1 MEKVIVFGGCGFIGK
16 NLTKYLKKFYDV
28 IVIDKYIDD
37 IFIKE
42 NKIEFY
48 QYAFENI
55 DQLRKIINKEKPNYI
70 INLISHVTSVRELNL
85 FPKMINSNLDI
96 LLKIYET
103 TKDLETLKLVMQ
115 FGSGEEYGNIE
126 APFTEIMKEEPV
138 SPYAIAKLLT
148 TNTALMLYKNY
159 NYPICI
165 VRPSNLFGKYQT
177 KDKFIPYI
185 LEKLKNN
192 EEILTTFGE
201 QKRDFIFID
210 DFVNIIQKLLEKSNL
225 IRGEVINVGSGIS
238 ISLKDIILYLKE
250 KLNSTSEIKFG
261 AIPYRENEIKY
272 FCLDISKLENILNRK
287 LKKEWLEKIIEV
299 KDE

>member
-1 MEKVIVFGGCGFIGK
+1 
-16 NLTKYLKKFYDV
+16 
-28 IVIDKYIDD
+28 
-37 IFIKE
+37 
-42 NKIEFY
+42 
-48 QYAFENI
+48 
-55 DQLRKIINKEKPNYI
+55 
-70 INLISHVTSVRELNL
+70 
-85 FPKMINSNLDI
+85 MINSNLDI

-103 TKDLETLKLVMQ
+103 TKDLETLKLVIQ

-185 LEKLKNN
+185 LEKLKTN

-201 QKRDFIFID
+201 QKRDFIYIEDFID
-210 DFVNIIQKLLEKSNL
+210 IIQKLLEKSNL

-261 AIPYRENEIKY
+261 AIPYRENEMMD
-272 FCLDISKLENILNRK
+272 FCLDISKLESILNQELK
-287 LKKEWLEKIIEV
+287 LKYLEKLV
-299 KDE
+299 R

>member
-1 MEKVIVFGGCGFIGK
+1 MEKVIIFGGCGFIGK

-37 IFIKE
+37 IFLKE

-48 QYAFENI
+48 QYDFENI
-55 DQLRKIINKEKPNYI
+55 DQLKKIIDEEKPNYI
-70 INLISHVTSVRELNL
+70 INLISYVTSVRELSL

-103 TKDLETLKLVMQ
+103 TKDLENLKLVMQ

-126 APFTEIMKEEPV
+126 SPFTEIMKEEPV

-165 VRPSNLFGKYQT
+165 VRPSNLFGKYQA

-192 EEILTTFGE
+192 EKILTTFGE
-201 QKRDFIFID
+201 QKRDFISID
-210 DFVNIIQKLLEKSNL
+210 DFVNIIQKLLEKSSL

-261 AIPYRENEIKY
+261 AIPYRENEMMN
-272 FCLDISKLENILNRK
+272 FCLDISKLESILDKK
-287 LKKEWLEKIIEV
+287 LKMKWLEKIIE
-299 KDE
+299 E

>member
-1 MEKVIVFGGCGFIGK
+1 MKIIIFGGCGFIGK

-37 IFIKE
+37 IFLKE

-48 QYAFENI
+48 QYNFENI

-70 INLISHVTSVRELNL
+70 INLISYVTSVRELNL

-201 QKRDFIFID
+201 QKRDFIYIEDFID
-210 DFVNIIQKLLEKSNL
+210 IIQKLLEKSSL

-261 AIPYRENEIKY
+261 AIPYRENEMTN
-272 FCLDISKLENILNRK
+272 FCLNISKLENILNK
-287 LKKEWLEKIIEV
+287 ELKMKWLEKIIE
-299 KDE
+299 E

>member
-1 MEKVIVFGGCGFIGK
+1 MKIIIFGGCGFIGK

-37 IFIKE
+37 IFLKE

-48 QYAFENI
+48 QYNFENI

-70 INLISHVTSVRELNL
+70 INLISYVTSVRELNL

-159 NYPICI
+159 NFPICI

-192 EEILTTFGE
+192 E
-201 QKRDFIFID
+201 
-210 DFVNIIQKLLEKSNL
+210 
-225 IRGEVINVGSGIS
+225 
-238 ISLKDIILYLKE
+238 
-250 KLNSTSEIKFG
+250 
-261 AIPYRENEIKY
+261 
-272 FCLDISKLENILNRK
+272 
-287 LKKEWLEKIIEV
+287 
-299 KDE
+299 

>member
-1 MEKVIVFGGCGFIGK
+1 MKIIIFGGCGFIGK

-37 IFIKE
+37 IFLKE

-48 QYAFENI
+48 QYNFENI

-70 INLISHVTSVRELNL
+70 INLISYVTSVRELNL

-201 QKRDFIFID
+201 QKRDFIYIEDFID
-210 DFVNIIQKLLEKSNL
+210 IIQKLLEKSSL
-225 IRGEVINVGSGIS
+225 IRGEVINVGSGTS

-261 AIPYRENEIKY
+261 AIPYRENEMMD
-272 FCLDISKLENILNRK
+272 FCLDISKLESILNQELK
-287 LKKEWLEKIIEV
+287 LKYLEKLV
-299 KDE
+299 R

>member
-1 MEKVIVFGGCGFIGK
+1 MEKVIIFGGCGFIGK

-37 IFIKE
+37 IFLKE

-48 QYAFENI
+48 QYDFENI
-55 DQLRKIINKEKPNYI
+55 DQLKKIIDEEKPNYI
-70 INLISHVTSVRELNL
+70 INLISYVTSVRELSL

-103 TKDLETLKLVMQ
+103 TKDLENLKLVMQ

-126 APFTEIMKEEPV
+126 SPFTEIMKEEPV

-201 QKRDFIFID
+201 QKRDFIYIEDFID
-210 DFVNIIQKLLEKSNL
+210 IIQKLLEKSNL

-261 AIPYRENEIKY
+261 AIPYRENEMMD
-272 FCLDISKLENILNRK
+272 FCLDISKLRGILNKK
-287 LKKEWLEKIIEV
+287 LKMEWLK
-299 KDE
+299 KMN

>member
-1 MEKVIVFGGCGFIGK
+1 MKIIIFGGCGFIGK
-16 NLTKYLKKFYDV
+16 NLTKHLKRFYDV
-28 IVIDKYIDD
+28 IVIDEYIDD
-37 IFIKE
+37 IFLKE

-48 QYAFENI
+48 QYDFENI
-55 DQLRKIINKEKPNYI
+55 DQLKKIIDEEKPNYI

-103 TKDLETLKLVMQ
+103 TKDLETLKLVIQ

-201 QKRDFIFID
+201 QKRDFIYIEDFID
-210 DFVNIIQKLLEKSNL
+210 IIQKLLEKSSL

-261 AIPYRENEIKY
+261 AIPYRENEMMN
-272 FCLDISKLENILNRK
+272 FCLNISKLENILNK
-287 LKKEWLEKIIEV
+287 ELKMKWLEKIIE
-299 KDE
+299 E

>member
-1 MEKVIVFGGCGFIGK
+1 MKIIIFGGCGFIGK

-37 IFIKE
+37 IFLKE

-48 QYAFENI
+48 QYNFENI

-70 INLISHVTSVRELNL
+70 INLISYVTSVRELNL

-201 QKRDFIFID
+201 QKRDFIYIEDFID
-210 DFVNIIQKLLEKSNL
+210 IIQKLLEKSSL

-261 AIPYRENEIKY
+261 AIPYRENEMMN
-272 FCLDISKLENILNRK
+272 FCLNISKLENILNK
-287 LKKEWLEKIIEV
+287 ELKMKWLEKIIE
-299 KDE
+299 E

>member
-16 NLTKYLKKFYDV
+16 NLTKHLKRFYDV

-37 IFIKE
+37 IFLKE

-48 QYAFENI
+48 QYNFENI

-70 INLISHVTSVRELNL
+70 INLISYVTSVRELNL

-201 QKRDFIFID
+201 QKRDFIYIEDFID
-210 DFVNIIQKLLEKSNL
+210 IIQKLLEKSSL

-261 AIPYRENEIKY
+261 AIPYRENEMMN
-272 FCLDISKLENILNRK
+272 FCLNISKLENILNK
-287 LKKEWLEKIIEV
+287 ELKMKWLEKIIE
-299 KDE
+299 E

>member
-1 MEKVIVFGGCGFIGK
+1 MKIIIFGGCGFIGK
-16 NLTKYLKKFYDV
+16 NLTKHLKRFYDV
-28 IVIDKYIDD
+28 IVIDEYIDD
-37 IFIKE
+37 IFLKE

-48 QYAFENI
+48 QYDFENI
-55 DQLRKIINKEKPNYI
+55 DQLKKIIDEEKPNYI

-103 TKDLETLKLVMQ
+103 TKDLETLKLVIQ

-201 QKRDFIFID
+201 QKRDFIYIEDFID
-210 DFVNIIQKLLEKSNL
+210 IIQKLLEKSSL

-261 AIPYRENEIKY
+261 AIPYRENEMMN
-272 FCLDISKLENILNRK
+272 FCLNISKLENILNKELK
-287 LKKEWLEKIIEV
+287 LKWLEKIIE
-299 KDE
+299 E

>member
-1 MEKVIVFGGCGFIGK
+1 
-16 NLTKYLKKFYDV
+16 
-28 IVIDKYIDD
+28 
-37 IFIKE
+37 
-42 NKIEFY
+42 
-48 QYAFENI
+48 
-55 DQLRKIINKEKPNYI
+55 
-70 INLISHVTSVRELNL
+70 
-85 FPKMINSNLDI
+85 MINSNLDI

-103 TKDLETLKLVMQ
+103 TKDLENLKLVMQ

-126 APFTEIMKEEPV
+126 SPFTEIMKEEPV

-201 QKRDFIFID
+201 QKRDFIYIEDFID
-210 DFVNIIQKLLEKSNL
+210 IIQKLLEKSSL
-225 IRGEVINVGSGIS
+225 IRGEVINVGSGTS

-261 AIPYRENEIKY
+261 AIPYRENEMMN
-272 FCLDISKLENILNRK
+272 FCLNISKLENILNK
-287 LKKEWLEKIIEV
+287 ELKMKWLEKIIE
-299 KDE
+299 E

>member
-1 MEKVIVFGGCGFIGK
+1 MKMIIFGGCGFIGK

-37 IFIKE
+37 IFLKE
-42 NKIEFY
+42 NKIKFY
-48 QYAFENI
+48 QYNFENI

-261 AIPYRENEIKY
+261 AIPYRENEMVN
-272 FCLDISKLENILNRK
+272 FCLNISKLENILNK
-287 LKKEWLEKIIEV
+287 ELKMKWLEKIIE
-299 KDE
+299 E

>member
-1 MEKVIVFGGCGFIGK
+1 MKIIIFGGCGFVGK

-37 IFIKE
+37 IFLKE

-48 QYAFENI
+48 QYDFENI
-55 DQLRKIINKEKPNYI
+55 DQLKKIIDEEKPNYI
-70 INLISHVTSVRELNL
+70 INLISYVTSVRELSL

-103 TKDLETLKLVMQ
+103 TKDLENLKLVMQ

-126 APFTEIMKEEPV
+126 SPFAEIMKEEPV

-261 AIPYRENEIKY
+261 AIPYRENEMMN
-272 FCLDISKLENILNRK
+272 FCLNISKLESILDKELK
-287 LKKEWLEKIIEV
+287 LKWLEKISEV
-299 KDE
+299 KL

>member
-1 MEKVIVFGGCGFIGK
+1 MKIIIFGGCGFIGK

-37 IFIKE
+37 IFLKE

-48 QYAFENI
+48 QYNFENI

-70 INLISHVTSVRELNL
+70 INLIYYVTSVRELNL

-210 DFVNIIQKLLEKSNL
+210 DFVNIIQKLLEKSSL
-225 IRGEVINVGSGIS
+225 IRGEVINVGSGTS

-261 AIPYRENEIKY
+261 AIPYRENEMMN
-272 FCLDISKLENILNRK
+272 FCLNISKLESILDKELK
-287 LKKEWLEKIIEV
+287 LKWLEKISEV
-299 KDE
+299 KL

>member
-1 MEKVIVFGGCGFIGK
+1 MKIIIFGGCGFIGK

-37 IFIKE
+37 IFLKE

-48 QYAFENI
+48 QYNFENI

-70 INLISHVTSVRELNL
+70 INLISYVTSVRELNL

-159 NYPICI
+159 NFPICI

-201 QKRDFIFID
+201 QKRDFIYIEDFID
-210 DFVNIIQKLLEKSNL
+210 IIQKLLEKSSL

-261 AIPYRENEIKY
+261 AIPYRENEMMN
-272 FCLDISKLENILNRK
+272 FCLNISKLENILNK
-287 LKKEWLEKIIEV
+287 ELKMKWLEKIIE
-299 KDE
+299 E

>member
-1 MEKVIVFGGCGFIGK
+1 MKIIIFGGCGFIGK

-37 IFIKE
+37 IFLKE

-48 QYAFENI
+48 QYNFENI

-70 INLISHVTSVRELNL
+70 INLISYVTSVRELNL

-261 AIPYRENEIKY
+261 AIPYRENEMMN
-272 FCLDISKLENILNRK
+272 FCLNISKLENILNK
-287 LKKEWLEKIIEV
+287 ELKMKWLEKIIE
-299 KDE
+299 E